1 LTLPSPLDPHRFEQ
15 AAAHARAYVAS
26 GHLPAALVAVA
37 NREATVAVRAFNGQ
51 AEVDPSLHDRIFAL
65 ASITKAIVGVGLARL
80 VDQGRLDYSDPVA
93 KHVPELAEP
102 SWRAKITVG
111 DIFTHS
117 TGLRSSAL
125 TDFADASETGRELSM
140 LFDDAPHYQPGTRM
154 LYNTLSYQLLNEIV
168 RRLRGLSMSGFLGEY
183 VFAPCGMVDTAF
195 APTDPERAMPAL
207 DHPMDTPEKLAKY
220 GRMEVSGGGLWSTAR
235 DLIRLAQALL
245 QPGKLMSPATFLL
258 HTEAQ
263 PSLPCLSE
271 TGRSRRT
278 FGWNKEPQATFPQQ
292 PDAGFYHGGATGTL
306 LWIDPDTE
314 LIFVFLTNRWINSND
329 EAFATLSRLYA

>member
-1 LTLPSPLDPHRFEQ
+1 LTSPFDPERFEQ
-15 AAAHARAYVAS
+15 AAEHAQTHVES
-26 GHLPAALVAVA
+26 GRLPSALVAVA
-37 NREATVAVRAFNGQ
+37 NREATIAVRAFNEK

-65 ASITKAIVGVGLARL
+65 ASITKAIVGVGIARL
-80 VDQGRLDYSDPVA
+80 VDRGRLDYSDPVA
-93 KHVPELAEP
+93 KHVPDLATP
-102 SWRAKITVG
+102 DWRTSITIG

-125 TDFADASETGRELSM
+125 TDFAEASETGRELDV
-140 LFDDAPHYQPGTRM
+140 LFEEAPHYQPGTRM
-154 LYNTLSYQLLNEIV
+154 LYNTLTYQLLNEIV
-168 RRLRGLSMSGFLGEY
+168 LRLLGRSMSGFLAEY
-183 VFAPCGMVDTAF
+183 VFEPCGMVDTAF
-195 APTDPERAMPAL
+195 APTDRERAMPAL

-220 GRMEVSGGGLWSTAR
+220 CRLEVSGGGLWATAG

-245 QPGKLMSPATFLL
+245 QPGKLLSPDTFRL

-263 PSLPCLSE
+263 PRLPCLSE

-278 FGWNKEPQATFPQQ
+278 LGWNKEPQALFPLQ

-306 LWIDPDTE
+306 LWIDPERE

-329 EAFATLSRLYA
+329 EAFVTLGHLYG